1 MEGGSEKDETRSQK
15 IVANFFYFD
24 FMRVLIAKRS
34 REGQNFI
41 CQFFFYLLLFI
52 FSATTQIRSSL
63 SISVSLAHRLTYSH
77 INAYVHMRVKNKKK
91 KINKTKKKHK
101 TRRQKTRRGDT
112 RECKIFRTRPN
123 GNNLSRSPPPL
134 FTQLRLYYKISLGD
148 CHVYENICECKLVL
162 VCLFMRMCLIRMYAA
177 YRVYRWP
184 QLRYN
189 CEEKFESYIM
199 KFCVL
204 TEPVRAKPI

>member
-1 MEGGSEKDETRSQK
+1 MEGGSENDETRSQK

-91 KINKTKKKHK
+91 KINKTKKNTRQEGRKHVGVIHANAK
-101 TRRQKTRRGDT
+101 FFVHGQMVTT
-112 RECKIFRTRPN
+112 
-123 GNNLSRSPPPL
+123 
-134 FTQLRLYYKISLGD
+134 SLGAPLPSLPS
-148 CHVYENICECKLVL
+148 Y
-162 VCLFMRMCLIRMYAA
+162 VCTT
-177 YRVYRWP
+177 
-184 QLRYN
+184 
-189 CEEKFESYIM
+189 KF
-199 KFCVL
+199 L
-204 TEPVRAKPI
+204 